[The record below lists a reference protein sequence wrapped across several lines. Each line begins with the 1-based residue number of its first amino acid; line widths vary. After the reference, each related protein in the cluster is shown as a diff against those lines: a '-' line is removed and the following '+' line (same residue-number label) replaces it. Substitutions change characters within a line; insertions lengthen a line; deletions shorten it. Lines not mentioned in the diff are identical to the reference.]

1 MINKT
6 IKYLGLDYEIVGED
20 TFTISIKRG
29 DDVIL
34 IDKSSDRYLALYKED
49 FDFILDTPDLVKV
62 DHKKQVKLR
71 KKAKIS
77 DLILYLKSLTTYK
90 RLVAIQEILLK
101 DEKYE
106 RKLKLELLVFLEE
119 IVDSKGGSTSEFKT
133 WNLGHIKNIL
143 GEYNMSKI
151 REELELAK
159 KHLDKAFNLLEGT
172 EDQGEGVEKSSFD
185 IARVVESCEWEDILQ
200 ALKNAGVKFR
210 LTEKLKGLE
219 GKDAIK
225 WLENLIKED
234 KIEEDDLYSLLED
247 LGISEDDDNEDE
259 DEDTATSEDDDDEDD
274 DDEDDDDEDDDDEDD
289 ISDLPAEDILELAKT
304 ADIEFSKKLK
314 KAVKKGKDLDD
325 DLLEELESLKEE
337 IQETLQGDD
346 EKESDEDEDSL
357 TLEEAEKVFEEYDS
371 FIDFV
376 EDCELEEV
384 FDKKMIKTLEK
395 LFDEDT
401 LSELVEK
408 INNALDDEDIELV
421 KEEIEDL

>member
-1 MINKT
+1 
-6 IKYLGLDYEIVGED
+6 
-20 TFTISIKRG
+20 
-29 DDVIL
+29 
-34 IDKSSDRYLALYKED
+34 
-49 FDFILDTPDLVKV
+49 
-62 DHKKQVKLR
+62 
-71 KKAKIS
+71 
-77 DLILYLKSLTTYK
+77 
-90 RLVAIQEILLK
+90 VAIQEILLK

-119 IVDSKGGSTSEFKT
+119 IVDSKGESTSVFKT
-133 WNLGHIKNIL
+133 WNLEHIKSIL
-143 GEYNMSKI
+143 GEYNMAKI

-159 KHLDKAFNLLEGT
+159 KHLDKAFDLLEGT
-172 EDQGEGVEKSSFD
+172 EDQGEGVEKSPFD
-185 IARVVESCEWEDILQ
+185 IARVVESCEWEDVLQ

-219 GKDAIK
+219 GEDAIK
-225 WLENLIKED
+225 WLESLIKD
-234 KIEEDDLYSLLED
+234 GKIEEEDLHSLLEGLVAD
-247 LGISEDDDNEDE
+247 DDDNADK
-259 DEDTATSEDDDDEDD
+259 DDDDNADE
-274 DDEDDDDEDDDDEDD
+274 DDEDNADEDDED
-289 ISDLPAEDILELAKT
+289 ISNLPAEDILELAKT

-346 EKESDEDEDSL
+346 EEEGIRGDDTL
-357 TLEEAEKVFEEYDS
+357 TLEEAEKIFEKYDS

-384 FDKKMIKTLEK
+384 FNKKMIKTLEK

-408 INNALDDEDIELV
+408 INSTLDDEDLELV
-421 KEEIEDL
+421 LAEVEDL